1 MLNYYFIDLSNCPH
15 NATDHYSNLKSDL
28 EKINVDDHYEDKG
41 VHSVKS
47 ETELPS
53 SHDATSQDE
62 DDLLQND
69 SDGNRSSKSNVT
81 QFLGLDLVKS
91 LPFKANNDSDL
102 QRITTM
108 SVTSELT
115 PSDCCST
122 TSSNLNGMIV
132 GFSDQHTNHDGNDLL
147 VGFVNRRR
155 SESPY

>member
-1 MLNYYFIDLSNCPH
+1 MKMLTDLSGLFD
-15 NATDHYSNLKSDL
+15 TDDVNDND

-41 VHSVKS
+41 VHSVRS

-53 SHDATSQDE
+53 SHDATSQD
-62 DDLLQND
+62 DKKIDLLQND
-69 SDGNRSSKSNVT
+69 SDGNTKSNVT

-91 LPFKANNDSDL
+91 LPFKTNKESDL

-115 PSDCCST
+115 SSDCCST

-147 VGFVNRRR
+147 VGFVNRRH
-155 SESPY
+155 SESPYRFDIQI